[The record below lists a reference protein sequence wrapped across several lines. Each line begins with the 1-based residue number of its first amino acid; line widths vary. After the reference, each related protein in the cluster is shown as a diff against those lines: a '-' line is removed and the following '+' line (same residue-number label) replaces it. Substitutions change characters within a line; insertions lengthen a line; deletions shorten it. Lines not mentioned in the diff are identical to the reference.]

1 MARPVSG
8 DMPIGFAGS
17 ATAGR
22 LSGAGTGVGFLRVGL
37 GLGVGDGEGDA
48 DSVGSAEGAA
58 EAEPGSVDGV
68 ALGDDANGSADG
80 VGAVVAMEGSA

>member
-37 GLGVGDGEGDA
+37 GVGVGDGEGDA
-48 DSVGSAEGAA
+48 DSVGAA
-58 EAEPGSVDGV
+58 EAEPGLVDGG
-68 ALGDDANGSADG
+68 ALGDDVDDSADG